1 MNWSDLPLR
10 PTPKALR
17 QFAGTWLV
25 FFLAL
30 GSWNYFYNGHQTF
43 GVILVAMDLIVGPIG
58 LFKPPTVRWIFISW
72 MLLAFPIGW
81 LISQIML
88 AVLFYLVLTPVA
100 IVFRLKGRDLL
111 SRKPAPDRASF
122 WTPKQ
127 TPSDVRSYF
136 KQY

>member
-30 GSWNYFYNGHQTF
+30 GSWNYFYKGRQTF
-43 GVILVAMDLIVGPIG
+43 GVILVAMALIVGPIG

-111 SRKPAPDRASF
+111 SRKPAPDRA
-122 WTPKQ
+122 
-127 TPSDVRSYF
+127 
-136 KQY
+136 